1 MFVAIYPIASAPN
14 EGHNHCLFPYPK
26 MLQKLDALRSI
37 FHVSCTAL
45 LLLFLPEKMLR
56 EEGGK
61 EAWQSRKKR

>member
-1 MFVAIYPIASAPN
+1 LLLHQTKATTIAYS
-14 EGHNHCLFPYPK
+14 HTPK

-37 FHVSCTAL
+37 FHVSCTTLLL
-45 LLLFLPEKMLR
+45 LLLFLPGKMLR